1 MFFNLNLLHLL
12 LVLAAAVCVRM
23 ALREIRG
30 RSMSPSRLAMLPLV
44 AVGMTFVFLLFFLS
58 LQRPL
63 WLFGAALLLGVA
75 VGAARGVTMK
85 LRFDHMWQLVRPS
98 RHLVLLWVTLALAG
112 AVALEMSGAV
122 VGGSVGALVRLA
134 AAEIAVLC
142 TGALA
147 GRAIAVAIRLAHVP
161 HVALRR

>member
-98 RHLVLLWVTLALAG
+98 RHLVLQAAHPSPLSARNFLGCRHFSQADAFLKIHG
-112 AVALEMSGAV
+112 AQAV
-122 VGGSVGALVRLA
+122 RWDL
-134 AAEIAVLC
+134 
-142 TGALA
+142 
-147 GRAIAVAIRLAHVP
+147 
-161 HVALRR
+161 